1 MLIEEIAMTG
11 LGGDGEDI
19 LAVAG
24 FELVQLLIF
33 HKLDAHIQQAA
44 RLEEKAELVLS
55 IGRSHK
61 VRRKVL
67 PAESVFIFHAAGRN
81 EIAEHSHHV
90 AELQRNALIA
100 ERHLA
105 ETAILQIARNQKV
118 KTGVLRALVVRQIVV
133 GLFNHSLKT
142 VKIAHGQ
149 VLIVRIIG
157 KITLAQGK
165 FVPERV
171 IGSVVI
177 RAPALLENGPDAATF
192 IVKA

>member
-1 MLIEEIAMTG
+1 MLIEEIAMPG
-11 LGGDGEDI
+11 LGGNGEDV

-24 FELVQLLIF
+24 FELVQLLVF
-33 HKLDAHIQQAA
+33 HKLDAHIQHAA
-44 RLEEKAELVLS
+44 RLEEKAELILS
-55 IGRSHK
+55 IGRSHQ

-67 PAESVFIFHAAGRN
+67 PAEAVFIFHAAGRN
-81 EIAEHSHHV
+81 EIAKHSHHM
-90 AELQRNALIA
+90 AEIKGYLLSCHFDLTALA
-100 ERHLA
+100 A
-105 ETAILQIARNQKV
+105 LQITRHQKV
-118 KTGVLRALVVRQIVV
+118 KTGVLLALVVRQIGV

-142 VKIAHGQ
+142 VTIANGQ
-149 VLIVRIIG
+149 ALIVRIIG

-177 RAPALLENGPDAATF
+177 RTPALENRPNAAAV

>member
-1 MLIEEIAMTG
+1 MLIEEIAMPG
-11 LGGDGEDI
+11 LGGDGEDV

-24 FELVQLLIF
+24 FELVQLLVF
-33 HKLDAHIQQAA
+33 HKLDAHIQHAA

-55 IGRSHK
+55 IGRSHQ

-81 EIAEHSHHV
+81 EIAKHSHHV
-90 AELQRNALIA
+90 TELQRNVLFD

-118 KTGVLRALVVRQIVV
+118 KTGVLLGLVVRQIVV
-133 GLFNHSLKT
+133 GLLNHRLEP

-157 KITLAQGK
+157 KITLALG
-165 FVPERV
+165 
-171 IGSVVI
+171 
-177 RAPALLENGPDAATF
+177 
-192 IVKA
+192 

>member
-1 MLIEEIAMTG
+1 MLIEEIAMPG
-11 LGGDGEDI
+11 LGGDGEDV

-24 FELVQLLIF
+24 FKLVQLLVF
-33 HKLDAHIQQAA
+33 HKLDANIEHAA

-55 IGRSHK
+55 IGSSHQ

-67 PAESVFIFHAAGRN
+67 PAEAVFIFHAAGRN
-81 EIAEHSHHV
+81 EIAKHGHYV

-100 ERHLA
+100 ELHLA

-118 KTGVLRALVVRQIVV
+118 ETGVLRTLVVRQIVV
-133 GLFNHSLKT
+133 SIRNNSLQPS
-142 VKIAHGQ
+142 KIAHVQ

-157 KITLAQGK
+157 KITLAPGK
-165 FVPERV
+165 YVRERV

-177 RAPALLENGPDAATF
+177 RVSTLEN
-192 IVKA
+192 

>member
-1 MLIEEIAMTG
+1 MLIQKIAMPG
-11 LGGDGEDI
+11 LGGDGEDV

-24 FELVQLLIF
+24 FELVQLLVF
-33 HKLDAHIQQAA
+33 HKLDAHIQHAA

-55 IGRSHK
+55 IGRSHQ

-67 PAESVFIFHAAGRN
+67 PTEAVFIFHAAGRN
-81 EIAEHSHHV
+81 EIAEHSHHM
-90 AELQRNALIA
+90 AKLQRNALIS

-105 ETAILQIARNQKV
+105 ETAIRQIAGNQEV
-118 KTGVLRALVVRQIVV
+118 KTCVLRALVGRQIVV

-142 VKIAHGQ
+142 VTIAYGQ

-165 FVPERV
+165 FVRERV

-177 RAPALLENGPDAATF
+177 RAPALENGPNAAAV